1 MDRYINSDSLIIL
14 SNYIVMITQNAI
26 LGYILILN
34 LFYFIFLYLALHSFQ
49 NHKTINSERQ
59 LKDLINSKIYKPVS
73 ILVPCYNEEK
83 TVVHN
88 LRNLLNLQ
96 YPEFEVIAV
105 NDGSKDR
112 TMEVIKE
119 NFNLVELPIPSPL
132 ALETKAIRAIYACL
146 DYPGLIVIDKDNGG
160 KSDALNSAMN
170 ISQYPLI
177 ACIDADSLLETD
189 SLLRMTRAFISNP
202 ELIAVGGIV
211 RVLSPDQDINSRFL
225 TMPKTFLE
233 RIQVVE
239 YTRSFLSGRTGLSAM
254 GTLLIISGA
263 FGIFSKK
270 AVMMCGG
277 YDTATIGEDMELIT
291 RMHRYHI
298 ENNIPYRVE
307 FLADP
312 VCWTQAPSDINSLLN
327 QRRRWHKGL
336 FQTILKNWSMLFN
349 PRYGVI
355 GMVGMPFYLFFEL
368 LAPFI
373 EISGYIML
381 VLLYLNG
388 RFDKVFMLL
397 FLITTILLGVLISIG
412 ALILD
417 SFLFKRYRKISD
429 ILIYTV
435 FSCVEYFGYQ
445 QLMSIRKIAM
455 FFEARGQARQWG
467 GMKRKELQK

>member
-1 MDRYINSDSLIIL
+1 MQFYINTDKLMIL
-14 SNYIVMITQNAI
+14 SNYIITITQDTI
-26 LGYILILN
+26 LVYILILN
-34 LFYFIFLYLALHSFQ
+34 VFYFLFLYLSLRSFQ
-49 NHKTINSERQ
+49 FHKTINSEKQ
-59 LKDLINSKIYKPVS
+59 LQDIINSKIYKPIS

-88 LRNLLNLQ
+88 LKNLLNLQ

-105 NDGSKDR
+105 NDGSKDG
-112 TMEVIKE
+112 TMDVIRA

-132 ALETKAIRAIYACL
+132 KLETKNIRALYACL

-160 KSDALNSAMN
+160 KSDALNAAIN

-211 RVLSPDQDINSRFL
+211 RVLSPDQDTNSRFL

-239 YTRSFLSGRTGLSAM
+239 YTRSFLTGRTGLSAM
-254 GTLLIISGA
+254 GTLMIVSGA

-277 YDTATIGEDMELIT
+277 YDIGTIGEDMELIT

-298 ENNIPYRVE
+298 ENKIPYRVE
-307 FLADP
+307 FLPDP
-312 VCWTQAPSDINSLLN
+312 VCWTQVPSDINSLLS

-336 FQTILKNWSMLFN
+336 YKTILDNKVMLFN
-349 PRYGVI
+349 PKYGVI

-373 EISGYIML
+373 EIGGYVML

-388 RFDKVFMLL
+388 RFDKVFMIL
-397 FLITTILLGVLISIG
+397 FLVTTVLLGVLISISS
-412 ALILD
+412 LILD
-417 SFLFKRYRKISD
+417 SFLFKRYRKVSD
-429 ILIYTV
+429 IFIYTL

-445 QLMSIRKIAM
+445 QLMSLRKIAM
-455 FFEARGQARQWG
+455 FFEARGQAHQWG
-467 GMKRKELQK
+467 TMKRKDLR